1 MIVEH
6 ATAEAR
12 SAAAALVGRSPAI
25 IAMVNRSR
33 VQQGLPAIRFLEP
46 PPRRPIRMHWD
57 ERSTHPLRPKPS
69 REQLVARAASIRERA
84 TKAIARLRTVR

>member
-1 MIVEH
+1 MIEH

-12 SAAAALVGRSPAI
+12 NAAAALVGRSPQV

-46 PPRRPIRMHWD
+46 QAQRPIRMRWD
-57 ERSTHPLRPKPS
+57 PKSKHPLRPKPT
-69 REQLVARAASIRERA
+69 RAETVARAAAIRQRA
-84 TKAIARLRTVR
+84 AAALSRLVPR